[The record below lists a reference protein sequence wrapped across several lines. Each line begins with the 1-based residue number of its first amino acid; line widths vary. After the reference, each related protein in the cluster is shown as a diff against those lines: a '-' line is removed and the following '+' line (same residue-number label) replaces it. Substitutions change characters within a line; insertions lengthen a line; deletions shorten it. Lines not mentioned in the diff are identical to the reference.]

1 MSRLFLYIY
10 DYFEKHRVAFF
21 AILFSL
27 VAVLAVMASQ
37 VRFQENITNFFNSS
51 SEEKNSTFENLA
63 VKDKI
68 IVLISGEDPDEII
81 SSAEIF
87 EEQIEA
93 LKQENLVSAVTA
105 TADEQTIGSVISF
118 VYKYLPIFLTDEDYK
133 ALEEKTTTESIDNQ
147 IGNVYN
153 ILTSPSGMIIGDVVM
168 GDDCSIWYGTVLRG
182 DVNSIRIGNKVNI
195 QDGAVIHTLYQRSQ
209 TIIGDNVSIGHNA
222 VVHGA
227 TIEDNC
233 LIGMGAIVLDNA
245 VVESGA
251 IVAAGAL
258 VTSGMRVEG
267 GHIYA
272 GVPAKKI
279 KAVDE
284 KQRDEIIKRIADDY
298 VMYASWYK

>member
-1 MSRLFLYIY
+1 MAIIKELNGTAPQMGDNCFLA
-10 DYFEKHRVAFF
+10 ET
-21 AILFSL
+21 
-27 VAVLAVMASQ
+27 AVV
-37 VRFQENITNFFNSS
+37 
-51 SEEKNSTFENLA
+51 
-63 VKDKI
+63 
-68 IVLISGEDPDEII
+68 
-81 SSAEIF
+81 
-87 EEQIEA
+87 
-93 LKQENLVSAVTA
+93 
-105 TADEQTIGSVISF
+105 
-118 VYKYLPIFLTDEDYK
+118 
-133 ALEEKTTTESIDNQ
+133 
-147 IGNVYN
+147 
-153 ILTSPSGMIIGDVVM
+153 IGDVVM

-272 GVPAKKI
+272 GVPEKKI